1 MGLARLVT
9 RRSGMSV
16 VLLGAVVSVGVV
28 AMTASRFPWR
38 RTKADKAP
46 RDDGAETTTPTTTTT
61 TTTTTTP
68 PAIPRFKPAPPRDPG
83 APRWDTP
90 PAAIAEA
97 HGNPPSP

>member
-16 VLLGAVVSVGVV
+16 VLLGAAVSVGVV

-38 RTKADKAP
+38 RTKAEKAP
-46 RDDGAETTTPTTTTT
+46 RDDGAETTTPTTTP
-61 TTTTTTP
+61 TTTTP